1 MMVDEA
7 EDIESLKKEIQEQE
21 NLRQGLSKEIDS
33 IEKEIVE
40 VSGQVFQLLKSKFEI
55 GLK

>member
-1 MMVDEA
+1 MMVDET
-7 EDIESLKKEIQEQE
+7 ENIESLKKEIQEQE
-21 NLRQGLSKEIDS
+21 SLRQGLSKEIDS

-40 VSGQVFQLLKSKFEI
+40 VSDQVFQLLKSKFEI

>member
-1 MMVDEA
+1 MIVDET
-7 EDIESLKKEIQEQE
+7 EDIESLKKEIQEKESQ
-21 NLRQGLSKEIDS
+21 RQGLSKEIDS
-33 IEKEIVE
+33 IEKEIVD

>member
-21 NLRQGLSKEIDS
+21 SLRQGLSKEIDS

-40 VSGQVFQLLKSKFEI
+40 VSDQIFQLLKIKFEI

>member
-1 MMVDEA
+1 MIVDET
-7 EDIESLKKEIQEQE
+7 EDIESLKKEIQEKESQ
-21 NLRQGLSKEIDS
+21 RQGLSKEIDS